1 MDAYLVRKIDIVNR
15 LREIKN
21 KGGNMHKLL
30 EILHKNAYIIGMK
43 NVEFFYD

>member
-21 KGGNMHKLL
+21 KGGN
-30 EILHKNAYIIGMK
+30 KNAYIIGMT

>member
-21 KGGNMHKLL
+21 KGGN
-30 EILHKNAYIIGMK
+30 KNTYIIGMT
-43 NVEFFYD
+43 NVEFLYD